1 MSEIKTWGVT
11 IEDSALAFS
20 TEGIQPGKWLQNT
33 ASQVWG
39 AIKKGV
45 QTVIDFG
52 KKIWEGGKELLA
64 AIGRGDWAL
73 FGQWLK
79 DDPLSFLAGGAAVA
93 VAGWFIGSATGL
105 TALASGGIAS
115 MWSAL
120 GSVKLGGVALG
131 AMLPTLQQVIVGT
144 TNTIINVDWL
154 QSDSAILAELKNVHS
169 AFMNTFGESVGRLLV
184 GMFLGGGKGNPKL
197 TLNITGAAAVAIEAE
212 QDTGN
217 NIQEEIIDELSS
229 LANAFIRYARN
240 LAFKIGYMNLRKYA
254 RENIKTGI
262 KAIDEKIANW
272 GLQEGQSFVINQKV
286 DDKLENITESNP
298 DLGNFLEGL
307 KEGALDGFNEFVVMT

>member
-1 MSEIKTWGVT
+1 MSNEKTWGVT
-11 IEDSALAFS
+11 IENSALAFS
-20 TEGIQPGKWLQNT
+20 TEGINPGKWLQSA
-33 ASQVWG
+33 ASMVIG

-45 QTVIDFG
+45 QTVVEFG
-52 KKIWEGGKELLA
+52 KKIWEGGKELLS

-79 DDPLSFLAGGAAVA
+79 DDPLGFLAGGVAVA

-131 AMLPTLQQVIVGT
+131 AMLPTLQQAIVGT
-144 TNTIINVDWL
+144 TNTVLNIDWL
-154 QSDSAILAELKNVHS
+154 QSDNSILAELQAVHS
-169 AFMNTFGESVGRLLV
+169 SFMNTFGESVGRLLV
-184 GMFLGGGKGNPKL
+184 GMFLGGGKSNPRLKI
-197 TLNITGAAAVAIEAE
+197 NITGAAAVAIQAQ

-217 NIQEEIIDELSS
+217 NITEELIDELSN

-240 LAFKIGYMNLRKYA
+240 LAAKIGYMNIRKLA
-254 RENIKTGI
+254 RENIRTGV
-262 KAIDEKIANW
+262 KAIDAKIANW
-272 GLQEGQSFVINQKV
+272 GLQDGQSFVINQKI
-286 DDKLENITESNP
+286 DDKIDKITETNE
-298 DLGNFLEGL
+298 DLGNFLGGL
-307 KEGALDGFNEFVVMT
+307 KEGALDAFNEFVVMA

>member
-1 MSEIKTWGVT
+1 MTDKFWGVT
-11 IEDSALAFS
+11 VENSALAFS
-20 TEGIQPGKWLQNT
+20 IEGLQPGKWLQNA

-45 QTVIDFG
+45 QTVVEFG
-52 KKIWEGGKELLA
+52 KKIFEGGKELLA

-79 DDPLSFLAGGAAVA
+79 DDPLGFLAGGAAVA

-105 TALASGGIAS
+105 TALASGGVAS
-115 MWSAL
+115 MWGAL
-120 GSVKLGGVALG
+120 GSIRLGGVAIG
-131 AMLPTLQQVIVGT
+131 AMLPTLQQAIVGT

-154 QSDSAILAELKNVHS
+154 QSDNAILAELKSVHS
-169 AFMNTFGESVGRLLV
+169 SFMNTFGETVGRTLI
-184 GMFLGGGKGNPKL
+184 GMFLGGGKSNPKL
-197 TLNITGAAAVAIEAE
+197 KINITGAAAISIQAE

-217 NIQEEIIDELSS
+217 SITEEIIDELSN

-240 LAFKIGYMNLRKYA
+240 LAFKIGYMNLRKLA

-262 KAIDEKIANW
+262 KPIDDKIANW
-272 GLQEGQSFVINQKV
+272 GLQDGQTFVINQKV
-286 DDKLENITESNP
+286 DDKLEKITETNP